1 MEFIGKHLKSKRTE
15 KKISLKKIS
24 KELMISENLL
34 KDIESDD
41 FPKYLSTVYLIG
53 HIRSYS
59 KFLNLDDNLVVENF
73 KIQVSYNRIN
83 VSKEI
88 SKPIKSINTF
98 SYSGIMSFASI
109 IIILIGT
116 YFIFIQPNDLQPQ
129 YAMTPDV
136 PENLQ
141 YSLEKT
147 EMNLFLNKNT
157 NQNITQNQFYKEE
170 DNLNDINNDIKK
182 IASSSVNASIPEI
195 KNIDNEEVKITLKI
209 INATWIQLRDDEQK
223 IILSQLMNKGDE
235 YSYNLSDSL
244 NLTAGN
250 AGNIIVV
257 LNGEVKG
264 RAGKVGEVIESLII
278 DNSFKN

>member
-88 SKPIKSINTF
+88 SKPIKSIK
-98 SYSGIMSFASI
+98 Y
-109 IIILIGT
+109 
-116 YFIFIQPNDLQPQ
+116 IFILWNNVFCL
-129 YAMTPDV
+129 YHHYF
-136 PENLQ
+136 NWH
-141 YSLEKT
+141 
-147 EMNLFLNKNT
+147 
-157 NQNITQNQFYKEE
+157 IFYFY
-170 DNLNDINNDIKK
+170 
-182 IASSSVNASIPEI
+182 P
-195 KNIDNEEVKITLKI
+195 T
-209 INATWIQLRDDEQK
+209 
-223 IILSQLMNKGDE
+223 
-235 YSYNLSDSL
+235 
-244 NLTAGN
+244 
-250 AGNIIVV
+250 
-257 LNGEVKG
+257 
-264 RAGKVGEVIESLII
+264 
-278 DNSFKN
+278 